1 MAAVFTI
8 RRPREANGR
17 RRERKR
23 GEGKETQRKFE
34 FIKGPTHCDP
44 EEGPRLS
51 AVAFSAEALGMTAC
65 LSLGSPESTQE
76 EKPRERPKYI

>member
-8 RRPREANGR
+8 RR
-17 RRERKR
+17 ERKKREEER
-23 GEGKETQRKFE
+23 GKEGKERERQRKFE
-34 FIKGPTHCDP
+34 FIKEPTHCDP

-65 LSLGSPESTQE
+65 LRLGSQESTQE